1 MNIMETDQNKDA
13 LENSYPQYRALYF
26 LGSGASA
33 SSGAPTFRNF
43 QEKSLDISKELKN
56 DIDYQMVLDDWRS
69 KFAGY
74 TIEDYFS
81 AIEMSEMI
89 ALNKEANLTTK
100 QLTYFIAKT
109 IEKSLTKATIS
120 EDYMIFNEIIISNQ
134 DAIVTTN
141 WDILLETA
149 IQSKLANGEFNYI
162 SVDCHDQQEKPSVK
176 PIPLFKLHG
185 SLNWAQCPSCYKV
198 YYFFEKVYSRF
209 YDEPSNIPK
218 CKSCNNPNNQLSP
231 IIIPPTFSKLKNN
244 IFTTTEMDWKQG
256 KFLNKIWSEAYSR
269 IALSNE
275 IYFIGYSFP
284 QTDVQ
289 MRIFVSMA
297 LNANKSL
304 QKIVIVSNQKLGQE
318 KVDFEE
324 NYRPII
330 KRCVSKP
337 KVQFIYDGFE
347 GFCKK
352 EQNEWL

>member
-1 MNIMETDQNKDA
+1 MDTDQNIDA
-13 LENSYPQYRALYF
+13 LENSFPQNRALYF

-43 QEKSLDISKELKN
+43 FDKSLDISKELKN
-56 DIDYQMVLDDWRS
+56 DIDYQMVLEDWRS

-100 QLTYFIAKT
+100 QLTDFIAKT
-109 IEKSLTKATIS
+109 IEKSLTKASS
-120 EDYMIFNEIIISNQ
+120 EDYRIFIEKIIANH

-141 WDILLETA
+141 WDILLETE
-149 IQSKLANGEFNYI
+149 IQSKLANGEFDYI
-162 SVDCHDQQEKPSVK
+162 SVECHDQQERSSKK

-198 YYFFEKVYSRF
+198 YYFYEKVYSRF
-209 YDEPSNIPK
+209 YDETSNIPK

-244 IFTTTEMDWKQG
+244 IFTTTEKDWKQG

-284 QTDVQ
+284 QTDAQ

-297 LNANKSL
+297 LNANKSYPL
-304 QKIVIVSNQKLGQE
+304 QKEWWDSN
-318 KVDFEE
+318 
-324 NYRPII
+324 
-330 KRCVSKP
+330 
-337 KVQFIYDGFE
+337 
-347 GFCKK
+347 
-352 EQNEWL
+352 